1 MRRLPGGSLTA
12 AAVLLGVLLLGAAF
26 PDSFLFHR
34 LFTVRRWPFPFRRDI
49 VVLHVILAAVL
60 LGWSVFTARFLKLRK
75 DTAEAARECEAAWG
89 RLSPLARDRA
99 GVLTRLEAPLRRL
112 APGGS
117 ILLSARSGTRSGRE
131 RRDRSA
137 AGTRREP
144 ADESQCTAAGSGG
157 APERTGR
164 KPAAAGPPD
173 RAAAAGGTHRP
184 AARALQYCGDPVQPP
199 PRRAAVPLDGRG
211 DRKGRGVAASAQRTY
226 GRQTLPPCPG
236 ASRVRV
242 STASLA
248 ESMPTN
254 VTSVPLR

>member
-60 LGWSVFTARFLKLRK
+60 LGWSVFTVRFLKLRK

-112 APGGS
+112 APGEEAFFSALEAGLAADGS
-117 ILLSARSGTRSGRE
+117 AVTAAQQVRAANLLTKASALLPDLVE
-131 RRDRSA
+131 RRSEL
-137 AGTRREP
+137 AGNPQLLDLLTELQRLE
-144 ADESQCTAAGSGG
+144 
-157 APERTGR
+157 ERIGR
-164 KPAAAGPPD
+164 
-173 RAAAAGGTHRP
+173 
-184 AARALQYCGDPVQPP
+184 L
-199 PRRAAVPLDGRG
+199 
-211 DRKGRGVAASAQRTY
+211 
-226 GRQTLPPCPG
+226 
-236 ASRVRV
+236 
-242 STASLA
+242 
-248 ESMPTN
+248 
-254 VTSVPLR
+254 